1 MVARLLY
8 TLGLIYDTR
17 GDDARAEPLLQRALL
32 IQERALGPEHLHVAH
47 TLNRL
52 AVLSRKRG
60 DFISAESLF
69 HRAVIISEKVLGE
82 DHDDVAHAVNTLAA
96 LYREKGDYV
105 KARPLYERALVIYA
119 KNRAPDHPFIAAPL
133 HNLATLY
140 RDMGEFDKAEQLY
153 RRSISIREKAFGP
166 NHADLAGSRASL
178 ALLYYLRGDY
188 AQAKP
193 LYLSALA
200 TLEKALGPNHP
211 LVAWHL
217 GNLAKLYFAL
227 KDEAEAESLSR
238 RALAIYEAAYGTN
251 SYYLADILMDL
262 ARRSA
267 AEGKT
272 TQAIA
277 FHARANAILEHHV
290 SLNLATG
297 SERQKLAYLAR
308 LPEQIDQVISLHV
321 GLAGDDET
329 ARGLAVTTV
338 LQRKGR
344 VQDALSESFASLRM
358 RFSAADRALLDQLNG
373 VTARLAMLVLNE
385 PQGTSPVEHQKQ
397 IASLVERREKLEGE
411 VSDRSAGF
419 YEKRQPITLAAVQS
433 AIPEQAALI
442 EFAVYRPFN
451 AKASNERNAYG
462 EPRYVVYVIRRQGEV
477 RWKDLGETK
486 AIDSTLNAFRKALR
500 DPRTRATRALSRSLD
515 EKVMRPVR
523 ALVGDASQL
532 LVSPD
537 GELNL
542 IPFEALVDEQG
553 RYQVERYSFA
563 YLTSGRDLLRLQ
575 TLRESKSA
583 PVVVADPVFGDP
595 SVITSRGSVGLNG
608 DVSPRIDYSKF
619 FFGPLPGVGEEV
631 RALKTFLPAA
641 TFFTR
646 EQATE
651 ANLKRVNGPSILHV
665 ATHGF
670 FLQNLAVEKN
680 SAIANTR
687 VENQAARIENPLL
700 RSGLALAGANQGQS
714 GDDDGVLTA
723 LEATALNLWGTKLVV
738 LSACDTGVG
747 EVKTGDGVYGL
758 RRALFLAGTES
769 QLMSLWPVS
778 DRSTHDLMVRYYQEL
793 VKDTGRGEALRRAQ
807 LAMLRDSTRRH
818 PYYWASFILAGE
830 WANLKGQR

>member
-1 MVARLLY
+1 M
-8 TLGLIYDTR
+8 
-17 GDDARAEPLLQRALL
+17 
-32 IQERALGPEHLHVAH
+32 
-47 TLNRL
+47 
-52 AVLSRKRG
+52 
-60 DFISAESLF
+60 
-69 HRAVIISEKVLGE
+69 
-82 DHDDVAHAVNTLAA
+82 
-96 LYREKGDYV
+96 
-105 KARPLYERALVIYA
+105 
-119 KNRAPDHPFIAAPL
+119 AAPL

-140 RDMGEFDKAEQLY
+140 RDMGEFDKAEPLY

-217 GNLAKLYFAL
+217 GNLAKLYSAL

-277 FHARANAILEHHV
+277 FQTRASAILEHHV

-373 VTARLAMLVLNE
+373 VTARLARLVLNE

-397 IASLVERREKLEGE
+397 ISSLVERREKLESE

-442 EFAVYRPFN
+442 EFAVYRPFD
-451 AKASNERNAYG
+451 AKASDERKAYG

-477 RWKDLGETK
+477 RWKDLGEINV
-486 AIDSTLNAFRKALR
+486 IDSNLNAFRRALR

-553 RYQVERYSFA
+553 LIR
-563 YLTSGRDLLRLQ
+563 
-575 TLRESKSA
+575 
-583 PVVVADPVFGDP
+583 
-595 SVITSRGSVGLNG
+595 
-608 DVSPRIDYSKF
+608 
-619 FFGPLPGVGEEV
+619 
-631 RALKTFLPAA
+631 
-641 TFFTR
+641 
-646 EQATE
+646 
-651 ANLKRVNGPSILHV
+651 
-665 ATHGF
+665 
-670 FLQNLAVEKN
+670 
-680 SAIANTR
+680 
-687 VENQAARIENPLL
+687 
-700 RSGLALAGANQGQS
+700 
-714 GDDDGVLTA
+714 
-723 LEATALNLWGTKLVV
+723 
-738 LSACDTGVG
+738 LSAT
-747 EVKTGDGVYGL
+747 L
-758 RRALFLAGTES
+758 SR
-769 QLMSLWPVS
+769 
-778 DRSTHDLMVRYYQEL
+778 
-793 VKDTGRGEALRRAQ
+793 
-807 LAMLRDSTRRH
+807 
-818 PYYWASFILAGE
+818 I
-830 WANLKGQR
+830 